1 MVKNK
6 ISRKNFLKGFF
17 LILCVALIFMIVFFA
32 GKGGNK
38 KSKNIELLGAGAT
51 FPYPLYS
58 KMFDEYYKIYGVK
71 VNYQAIGSGGGIRQL
86 LSKTV
91 DFGGTDAFMTDKKLS
106 EADGKILHI
115 PTCLGA
121 IVITYNLPGSPK
133 LRFTGEIVAD
143 IFLGKIKKWNDEKIK
158 RLNTDVDLPDLDIIV
173 AHRSDGS
180 GTTFN
185 FSNYL
190 SKVSSEWKDKVGF
203 GKSLNW
209 PVGVGGKGNPGVA
222 GIVKQT
228 EGAIGYVEIAYAI
241 QNNLAYAKI
250 KNKSGYFIEP
260 TLESVS
266 AAANIDMPEDTR
278 IIITDTDAE
287 NGYPIS
293 TFTWLIFYKEQ
304 NYNGRSLNQA
314 KELLS
319 LLWWIIHEGQKYNET
334 LYYGKLPLSAVKK
347 AEKILES
354 VTYNGK
360 KIEFK

>member
-1 MVKNK
+1 MSKKGVSKK
-6 ISRKNFLKGFF
+6 RCLKTIF
-17 LILCVALIFMIVFFA
+17 LILSLILIFMVVFFA
-32 GKGGNK
+32 GKGDNK

-58 KMFDEYYKIYGVK
+58 KMFDEYYKIYGIK

-91 DFGGTDAFMTDKKLS
+91 DFGGTDAYMTDEKIN
-106 EADGKILHI
+106 EANGQILHI

-121 IVITYNLPGSPK
+121 IVVIYNLPGSPK
-133 LRFTGEIVAD
+133 LRLTGEIVAD
-143 IFLGKIKKWNDEKIK
+143 IFLGKIKKWNDEKI
-158 RLNTDVDLPDLDIIV
+158 RNLNSNIDLPDLDIIV

-190 SKVSSEWKDKVGF
+190 SKVSLEWKEKVGF

-250 KNKSGYFIEP
+250 KNKKGYFIEP

-266 AAANIDMPEDTR
+266 AAANIDIPEDTR
-278 IIITDTDAE
+278 IIITDTDSE
-287 NGYPIS
+287 EGYPIS
-293 TFTWLIFYKEQ
+293 TFTWIIFYKEQ

-314 KELLS
+314 RELLT
-319 LLWWIIHEGQKYNET
+319 LLWWMIHEGQKYNET

-360 KIEFK
+360 KIKFK